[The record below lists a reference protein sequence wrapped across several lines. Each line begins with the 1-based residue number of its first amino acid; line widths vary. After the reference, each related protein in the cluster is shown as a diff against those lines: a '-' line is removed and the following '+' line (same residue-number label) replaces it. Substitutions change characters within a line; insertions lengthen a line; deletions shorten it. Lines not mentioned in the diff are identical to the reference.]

1 MLVLLLL
8 FGFGT
13 CSVRGDREELCV
25 GSVLGA
31 VAAAWIWYLCCER
44 SREELCDGGACAVE
58 RKKQRK
64 GGDREEVRCLCCC
77 C

>member
-1 MLVLLLL
+1 MLVLLLLLGFGSVLVLLLL

-44 SREELCDGGACAVE
+44 RQRRAV
-58 RKKQRK
+58 RR
-64 GGDREEVRCLCCC
+64 RCLCC
-77 C
+77 